1 MKHTFFVRLF
11 AVIISLSLL
20 PCLKGQELRI
30 EKILDSNLFETA
42 DSTLISLANVKT
54 ISINDPDSL
63 KREFAEK
70 TIKYGKEHL
79 LGRSFIAERV
89 SKTDSVLFVHL
100 FKELPFTRLSI
111 NKEYLLK
118 GYGYFSPDQDSRYFK

>member
-42 DSTLISLANVKT
+42 DSTLISLVNVKT

-63 KREFAEK
+63 KREFAKK
-70 TIKYGKEHL
+70 TIKYGEKHL
-79 LGRSFIAERV
+79 LGRSFLAEPV
-89 SKTDSVLFVHL
+89 SQINTVTLVHL
-100 FKELPFTRLSI
+100 FKKLPF
-111 NKEYLLK
+111 
-118 GYGYFSPDQDSRYFK
+118 